1 MDLLDATPPDD
12 DDKLAVGARA
22 IAKKGFDDQIDARA
36 VYRLFETDPGWPVFK
51 LAGKWTGRPKA
62 IKAEIRRREQRGKL
76 DDEPPKAA

>member
-1 MDLLDATPPDD
+1 MPDD
-12 DDKLAVGARA
+12 DDKLAIGARA

-62 IKAEIRRREQRGKL
+62 IKLKFDVVSNEASSTTNRPR
-76 DDEPPKAA
+76 PPD